1 MLKEWEE
8 SKKEKTEM
16 LEENFKLKNNCMI
29 NDVLWQLIS
38 NLILLNLYLYAVDVA
53 FFCIHNHGSF
63 LLENSNNEWD

>member
-1 MLKEWEE
+1 
-8 SKKEKTEM
+8 M

-53 FFCIHNHGSF
+53 SFCIHNHGSF